1 MIIYLYNSLWFKY
14 MVDIFLYIAWI
25 VVALIFIFFVF
36 LKYRES
42 KITRLENSIKSL
54 FLERTA
60 LIPAIYEISKPYLT
74 KHDDIFNEILKLR
87 KREFAEST
95 WEINLHSILQT
106 KKLIHHEINFIFK
119 VCNKHHSL
127 IREGKFIYLRN
138 LIIEKS
144 NTIWTQIRLY
154 KKINAQQNKLINWK
168 NYTFIGLF
176 FYISKKVE
184 I

>member
-1 MIIYLYNSLWFKY
+1 
-14 MVDIFLYIAWI
+14 VDIISYILWTI
-25 VVALIFIFFVF
+25 VALIFLFFIF
-36 LKYRES
+36 LKYRER
-42 KITRLENSIKSL
+42 KISRLESSIKSL

-60 LIPAIYEISKPYLT
+60 LIPAIYEVSKPYLT
-74 KHDDIFNEILKLR
+74 KHEDIFDEVLKLR

-95 WEINLHSILQT
+95 WEINLASIIQT

-127 IREGKFIYLRN
+127 IREWKFIYLRN

-144 NTIWTQIRLY
+144 NTIWAKIRLY
-154 KKINAQQNKLINWK
+154 KKINTQQNKLISFK
-168 NYTFIGLF
+168 NYTLIGLF
-176 FYISKKVE
+176 FYISKKIE